1 MKYTLIERLPGCQA
15 VYKMRD
21 QRSVYP
27 GQWLSSGKDK
37 FPVINSNNQETHFI
51 AAEGSLLPTEFE
63 ISGEPLSL
71 AYENKPLLLLAD
83 NQAIPL
89 LFFLINQL
97 RLQWGEKQLRSSIY
111 QILLGTNSVFPFRPV
126 PSRFLIA
133 DFPAG
138 TIASSQL
145 LEDLALPARLASA
158 NDSPGCFI
166 GTLPMMLKQ
175 LKFDAFLET
184 APLVVAMGSSDLLQ
198 TTKKLFNEQLTKQFL
213 IAFEN

>member
-15 VYKMRD
+15 VYKISD
-21 QRSVYP
+21 QRPVYA

-89 LFFLINQL
+89 LFFFDQ
-97 RLQWGEKQLRSSIY
+97 
-111 QILLGTNSVFPFRPV
+111 SVTTTV
-126 PSRFLIA
+126 
-133 DFPAG
+133 G
-138 TIASSQL
+138 GKTI
-145 LEDLALPARLASA
+145 
-158 NDSPGCFI
+158 
-166 GTLPMMLKQ
+166 T
-175 LKFDAFLET
+175 
-184 APLVVAMGSSDLLQ
+184 
-198 TTKKLFNEQLTKQFL
+198 
-213 IAFEN
+213 